1 MKKNQAQGHRSS
13 RIFRIFFIS
22 WMTCMLYI
30 IPYPSM
36 GQDKGIT
43 LNMKNAEAT
52 LIFLKIEQ
60 QSSYKFFYKTEQ
72 IKQLKNISIQ
82 VRNAPIKNVL
92 DEIFNGTNFTY
103 ETTGEQIVVL
113 EKKIEKKE
121 LITVT
126 GNVKDTKGETIIGVA
141 IVIKGTTSGV
151 VTDINGNF
159 SIKAAPDNILQFRFL
174 GMKDKDLPIP
184 ANHQLNV
191 IMEDDSRVI
200 EEVVVTGYGDFKKS
214 SYTGSASVVNM
225 DKMKSL
231 PVVSVTQMLEA
242 NLPGVSLYSNSGQP
256 GSNVSMRIRGIGS
269 FNASNEPLYVLDGVP
284 ITSGNMSSNDMNTG
298 GLGFISTLNPADIEN
313 ITVLKDAAS
322 ASLYGARGANGVVL
336 ITTRKGSQGKT
347 TYSLKASYGI
357 SDLAYTFRE
366 TMGGDERRELIREGY
381 LNAQLDEGATPEAAA
396 EYADQQ
402 ADIYASKPANG
413 YSDWFDELFRKGHQQ
428 SYDFSAMGGNS
439 NTQFAGSISYTKQEG
454 VSINSGFERL
464 GGHFNFSNTY
474 KRFDLAM
481 NALLSVTKSKA
492 TPEGQWYSSAMY
504 TSKYSLTPSVPIYN
518 EDGTYNTNIP
528 LNGNLNPLYENTI
541 NDYYTQVA
549 RTFASLEAGY
559 TIIKG
564 LKLSTSFN
572 VDYTSTKDFR
582 YFSPLSSDGLAMN
595 GQGDMWMV
603 ENIRYNSNTRLAY
616 SNSFGLHNVDATIA
630 YEVQHWDHDDLFGE
644 AKNYANTK
652 NNTLS
657 NASTPVSVGQTK
669 KGDAM
674 LSYVASVN
682 YDYNQRYYL
691 SFSFRRDGSSRL
703 QKDNRWD
710 NFWALSGSWRISQEN
725 FMMSLSSWLTDA
737 KIRLSYG
744 VNGNIPVSLYG
755 FYGSYSTS
763 WSYNE
768 KPAMVES
775 VIANDNLSWEKNYSL
790 NFGIDLSLFDRV
802 NISFDY
808 YKRTTKDLL
817 LDRQVNSITGF
828 GTILDNV
835 GEMENKG
842 FELDIKSVNI
852 QKANF
857 SWSSALNMASNKNKI
872 IKLADLSEFYA
883 ANYYIRKEGYSY
895 GTICLR
901 EYAGVDPDN
910 GKPMYYSNQE
920 GKDGVRSREK
930 VYDPNDAASIPLVDI
945 YPKLTGGFTNTF
957 RYYFA
962 DLSFNFSFSLGGHSY
977 DAAMWALQD
986 DGHAANTNKS
996 VELRRRWQ
1004 KPGDKTDI
1012 PRYVAGQEYGGW
1024 WHSSRGIH
1032 STDHLRLKNFTLG
1045 ISAPKRW
1052 TDVLG
1057 LSMARVYFSGTNL
1070 LTWASYD
1077 QYDPE
1082 LTGTVEF
1089 NVPPLKTY
1097 AFGIEIGL

>member
-103 ETTGEQIVVL
+103 EITGEQIVVL
-113 EKKIEKKE
+113 EKKTEKKE

-381 LNAQLDEGATPEAAA
+381 LNAQLDEGATPKAAL
-396 EYADQQ
+396 Y
-402 ADIYASKPANG
+402 
-413 YSDWFDELFRKGHQQ
+413 
-428 SYDFSAMGGNS
+428 
-439 NTQFAGSISYTKQEG
+439 
-454 VSINSGFERL
+454 RL
-464 GGHFNFSNTY
+464 T
-474 KRFDLAM
+474 
-481 NALLSVTKSKA
+481 
-492 TPEGQWYSSAMY
+492 E
-504 TSKYSLTPSVPIYN
+504 
-518 EDGTYNTNIP
+518 
-528 LNGNLNPLYENTI
+528 
-541 NDYYTQVA
+541 
-549 RTFASLEAGY
+549 
-559 TIIKG
+559 
-564 LKLSTSFN
+564 
-572 VDYTSTKDFR
+572 
-582 YFSPLSSDGLAMN
+582 
-595 GQGDMWMV
+595 
-603 ENIRYNSNTRLAY
+603 
-616 SNSFGLHNVDATIA
+616 
-630 YEVQHWDHDDLFGE
+630 
-644 AKNYANTK
+644 
-652 NNTLS
+652 
-657 NASTPVSVGQTK
+657 
-669 KGDAM
+669 
-674 LSYVASVN
+674 
-682 YDYNQRYYL
+682 
-691 SFSFRRDGSSRL
+691 
-703 QKDNRWD
+703 
-710 NFWALSGSWRISQEN
+710 
-725 FMMSLSSWLTDA
+725 
-737 KIRLSYG
+737 
-744 VNGNIPVSLYG
+744 
-755 FYGSYSTS
+755 
-763 WSYNE
+763 
-768 KPAMVES
+768 
-775 VIANDNLSWEKNYSL
+775 
-790 NFGIDLSLFDRV
+790 
-802 NISFDY
+802 
-808 YKRTTKDLL
+808 
-817 LDRQVNSITGF
+817 
-828 GTILDNV
+828 
-835 GEMENKG
+835 
-842 FELDIKSVNI
+842 
-852 QKANF
+852 
-857 SWSSALNMASNKNKI
+857 
-872 IKLADLSEFYA
+872 
-883 ANYYIRKEGYSY
+883 
-895 GTICLR
+895 
-901 EYAGVDPDN
+901 
-910 GKPMYYSNQE
+910 
-920 GKDGVRSREK
+920 
-930 VYDPNDAASIPLVDI
+930 
-945 YPKLTGGFTNTF
+945 
-957 RYYFA
+957 
-962 DLSFNFSFSLGGHSY
+962 
-977 DAAMWALQD
+977 
-986 DGHAANTNKS
+986 
-996 VELRRRWQ
+996 
-1004 KPGDKTDI
+1004 
-1012 PRYVAGQEYGGW
+1012 
-1024 WHSSRGIH
+1024 
-1032 STDHLRLKNFTLG
+1032 
-1045 ISAPKRW
+1045 
-1052 TDVLG
+1052 
-1057 LSMARVYFSGTNL
+1057 
-1070 LTWASYD
+1070 
-1077 QYDPE
+1077 
-1082 LTGTVEF
+1082 
-1089 NVPPLKTY
+1089 
-1097 AFGIEIGL
+1097 